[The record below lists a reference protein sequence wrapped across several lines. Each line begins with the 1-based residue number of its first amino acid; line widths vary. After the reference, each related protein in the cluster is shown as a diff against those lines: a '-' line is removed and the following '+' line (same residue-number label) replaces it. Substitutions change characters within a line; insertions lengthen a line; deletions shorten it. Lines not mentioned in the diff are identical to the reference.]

1 MGRTMENSLLPLL
14 DKLLP
19 ILSGGLLL
27 NPSPQGPLT
36 NHYQEVRVTPSASCL
51 PLSHGL
57 LNT

>member
-1 MGRTMENSLLPLL
+1 MENSLLPLL